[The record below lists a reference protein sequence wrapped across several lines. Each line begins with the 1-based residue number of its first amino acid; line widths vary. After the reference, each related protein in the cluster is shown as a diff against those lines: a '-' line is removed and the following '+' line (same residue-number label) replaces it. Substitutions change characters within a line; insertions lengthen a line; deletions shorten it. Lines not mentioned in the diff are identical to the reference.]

1 MLIIT
6 LLLLCQLL
14 ALQADVVAPGH
25 AGFWFPHHEFDTE
38 GGGVDGAGT
47 QSTKTMHAG
56 DVVSRVDTLAQDAD
70 VVVFLHSDSVNAA
83 LASDTVK
90 RSVKASSH
98 YEVMSNVYASSSSS
112 VAKEVAATST
122 TMQMAQAVTAEQL
135 CVAVDDP
142 GAFASKKGTYRVTD
156 AALGVPCT
164 RKLHAAASSSKVL
177 MVAVGDSVAMAPPA
191 AAAAAAV
198 AGRRLEDAETEVN
211 NGYVIYYDSTYLLI
225 TPDIF
230 TGIMTMLFLFVVGL
244 IGFTCLGSIQGPYS
258 FVDRNPTV
266 GKEC

>member
-1 MLIIT
+1 MIT

-38 GGGVDGAGT
+38 DGGVDGAGT

-70 VVVFLHSDSVNAA
+70 VVVFLHSDSVGAA

-135 CVAVDDP
+135 CAAVHDTR
-142 GAFASKKGTYRVTD
+142 AFASHKGVYRVTD
-156 AALGVPCT
+156 TALGASCT
-164 RKLHAAASSSKVL
+164 RKLHAATASTKVL
-177 MVAVGDSVAMAPPA
+177 VVAIDDSVAVAPA
-191 AAAAAAV
+191 AATAV
-198 AGRRLEDAETEVN
+198 AGRRLEDADTEVN

-244 IGFTCLGSIQGPYS
+244 IGFSCLGSIQGPYS